1 MAPGMI
7 DESEADGVET
17 HRKSDNR
24 LLGRLDD
31 LLRPERLA
39 AFDRA
44 FFEREGYWV
53 WDGVLTD
60 AGRAQWSASLQKLQ
74 AMNDA
79 VVVDSDWDAIDY
91 ASRDLRAPDPEKV
104 TPEALGDYRGGSEQ
118 MRFQPTGLR
127 DYMYAHGLFDPGLV
141 AEGFVWQGMMPEYF
155 PLAYDDFILDIAT
168 SHPQMMELLGH
179 VLGEGFLIDHVI
191 MLNRPPGSKGRR
203 WHGHPY
209 RQGQYE
215 TEDPVVGGAPTVEFL
230 EHQCVRTLCYPEGMG
245 AGDGGGQLAVIPG
258 AHLYRTPYLWN
269 TTRTE
274 YDDEFEAGWLRTKT
288 HPVTGEPLRIEHLS
302 LPPGSMVS
310 FVHHMPHH
318 VGHRDGDAPTRW
330 GLLMAY
336 RTRDPDQEPA
346 RWNEGTP
353 AHWADRMQEA
363 GGLTPVMRRVFEGDS
378 PIGGRAP

>member
-1 MAPGMI
+1 MTPGMT

-17 HRKSDNR
+17 DRKSDNS

-60 AGRAQWSASLQKLQ
+60 AGRARWSASLQKLQ

-91 ASRDLRAPDPEKV
+91 ASRDLSAPDPEKI

-191 MLNRPPGSKGRR
+191 MLNRTPGSKRTCDSGRCGQR
-203 WHGHPY
+203 WPVPEPRQSGTNGH
-209 RQGQYE
+209 
-215 TEDPVVGGAPTVEFL
+215 
-230 EHQCVRTLCYPEGMG
+230 
-245 AGDGGGQLAVIPG
+245 
-258 AHLYRTPYLWN
+258 
-269 TTRTE
+269 
-274 YDDEFEAGWLRTKT
+274 
-288 HPVTGEPLRIEHLS
+288 
-302 LPPGSMVS
+302 
-310 FVHHMPHH
+310 
-318 VGHRDGDAPTRW
+318 
-330 GLLMAY
+330 
-336 RTRDPDQEPA
+336 
-346 RWNEGTP
+346 
-353 AHWADRMQEA
+353 
-363 GGLTPVMRRVFEGDS
+363 
-378 PIGGRAP
+378 

>member
-1 MAPGMI
+1 
-7 DESEADGVET
+7 
-17 HRKSDNR
+17 
-24 LLGRLDD
+24 
-31 LLRPERLA
+31 
-39 AFDRA
+39 
-44 FFEREGYWV
+44 
-53 WDGVLTD
+53 
-60 AGRAQWSASLQKLQ
+60 
-74 AMNDA
+74 
-79 VVVDSDWDAIDY
+79 
-91 ASRDLRAPDPEKV
+91 
-104 TPEALGDYRGGSEQ
+104 
-118 MRFQPTGLR
+118 
-127 DYMYAHGLFDPGLV
+127 
-141 AEGFVWQGMMPEYF
+141 MMPEYF

-191 MLNRPPGSKGRR
+191 MLNRTPGSKGRR

-245 AGDGGGQLAVIPG
+245 AGDGGGELAVIPG
-258 AHLYRTPYLWN
+258 AHLYRTPYLWD
-269 TTRTE
+269 TARTE
-274 YDDEFEAGWLRTKT
+274 YDDELEAGWMRTKT